1 MKVLLM
7 PSGDTLGNQDTK
19 APLSTR
25 EWQAMRVSITV
36 IQTANPFQGSH
47 MISWTKS
54 SDKQIAD
61 DTEKPCYV
69 VTTCGNMK
77 RYDPDPNKR
86 RRGQETTIG
95 KAKK

>member
-1 MKVLLM
+1 MAGYEGFYHSH
-7 PSGDTLGNQDTK
+7 PDSESFSGFPHDKPD
-19 APLSTR
+19 
-25 EWQAMRVSITV
+25 
-36 IQTANPFQGSH
+36 
-47 MISWTKS
+47 KS

-69 VTTCGNMK
+69 VTPRGNME